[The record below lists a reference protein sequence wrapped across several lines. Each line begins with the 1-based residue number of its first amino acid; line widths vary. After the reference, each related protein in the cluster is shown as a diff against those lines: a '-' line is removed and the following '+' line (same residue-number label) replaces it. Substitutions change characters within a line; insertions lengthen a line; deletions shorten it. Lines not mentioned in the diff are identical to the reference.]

1 VTEQFFVMRNKVCGS
16 LWWSDD
22 AQMSESVSN

>member
-1 VTEQFFVMRNKVCGS
+1 MRNKVCGS